1 MHLSVRRK
9 LRCLPKCFPVGT
21 THVVEGHVVKGHG
34 SEGHGSKGL
43 GTKSDGDEAGG
54 LQVFA
59 RYVVLPS
66 GRRINLGTGINL
78 GASAGAP
85 ALRSRRNHGQKQATR
100 RSPAKRQPASQ
111 VKLPRK
117 K

>member
-9 LRCLPKCFPVGT
+9 LRGLPRCFPVGT
-21 THVVEGHVVKGHG
+21 TYVVEGHVVKDHR
-34 SEGHGSKGL
+34 SEGHGSKGH
-43 GTKSDGDEAGG
+43 GKGGGDEAGG

-78 GASAGAP
+78 GASAAGP
-85 ALRSRRNHGQKQATR
+85 ALRIRRNHGQKQATR
-100 RSPAKRQPASQ
+100 RSPAKRRPASQ